1 MKKKQLGD
9 FTYVDE
15 KEKKKK
21 FSKEVTCLGNCSFVF
36 NVISLLEDVTYHLSE
51 LIFIYKDQV
60 VFGSLLFQLL
70 ATMREEHLFSTPE
83 AAS

>member
-1 MKKKQLGD
+1 MWMKK
-9 FTYVDE
+9 
-15 KEKKKK
+15 KKKK
-21 FSKEVTCLGNCSFVF
+21 FSKEVTCLRNCSFVF
-36 NVISLLEDVTYHLSE
+36 HVISLLEDVTYHLSE

-70 ATMREEHLFSTPE
+70 ATMREGHLFSTPE